1 MQRDSCYRCLPPSV
15 PVRTSCFA
23 EKTATK
29 NKRGEK
35 DSGRRHPALHR
46 QGLRILQTNRVPM
59 LRMTPT
65 MWTKRQKFQTDLGR
79 HNGHAS
85 IFSADVRGRVRR
97 HLRTSRGDDQRGHG
111 NTLCLPSVSLSLSCS
126 PFSFGFF
133 SIYPSHSIMRTI
145 RRLVGSKLG
154 VVIFIYMY
162 SFLRKSLI
170 QTDKP
175 KCCSKRARL
184 VLAVSDWVVG
194 PIPVRAD
201 AHCRM
206 HTAHR
211 CPCHY

>member
-1 MQRDSCYRCLPPSV
+1 MWTMQRDSCYRCLPPSV

-111 NTLCLPSVSLSLSCS
+111 NTLCLPSVSLSLSLLF
-126 PFSFGFF
+126 PFQLWLFLHLSF
-133 SIYPSHSIMRTI
+133 SLNNAYNQKTSRLKAWCCYIHLHVLVPSKVPHPNR
-145 RRLVGSKLG
+145 
-154 VVIFIYMY
+154 
-162 SFLRKSLI
+162 
-170 QTDKP
+170 QT
-175 KCCSKRARL
+175 
-184 VLAVSDWVVG
+184 
-194 PIPVRAD
+194 
-201 AHCRM
+201 
-206 HTAHR
+206 
-211 CPCHY
+211 